1 MLLSL
6 LPLII
11 LSILGVGVPVLVGL
25 YVYHD
30 AIKRGM
36 DAALWTLIAIL
47 VPMLAGFIL
56 YMIVRDKHK
65 KIICPN
71 CGLYLET
78 DWSVCPKCGMQTL
91 KNSEI

>member
-1 MLLSL
+1 MFFQL

-11 LSILGVGVPVLVGL
+11 LLMLGVGVPVLVGL
-25 YVYHD
+25 YVYND

-56 YMIVRDKHK
+56 YMIVRDRHK

-71 CGLYLET
+71 CGLYLEA
-78 DWSVCPKCGMQTL
+78 DWSVCPKCRMQTL
-91 KNSEI
+91 KNPVI